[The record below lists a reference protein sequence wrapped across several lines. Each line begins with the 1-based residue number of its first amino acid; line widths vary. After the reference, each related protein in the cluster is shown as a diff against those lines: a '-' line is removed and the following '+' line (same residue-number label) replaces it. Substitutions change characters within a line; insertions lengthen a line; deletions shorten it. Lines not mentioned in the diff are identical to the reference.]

1 MSKYKNKIHFNRIFF
16 QQVRLCNLLSL
27 LLCLSSVANA
37 QTAQTKQPSA
47 EQKLTDAASGYDFVV
62 PAGWK
67 SQQSDEGFGLVNAAQ
82 TIVIAVKTHNY
93 ASFEAFAAEANLERD
108 GLELVGKVQDL
119 SGGGKVFRTVKRTP
133 QGTVVIDTSVL
144 FSPHGGGVAVVAL
157 SSETNA
163 EEAFKKSVQI
173 AQTVRFFKPQES
185 DVATQWQKALSGK
198 HLLYLYTASGYT
210 ERKDIYLCA
219 SGAFYQGS
227 NAGGFNQNDS
237 GDGSFGAHSGKSGTW
252 KVSARGGLKLI
263 LQFQNGATAEYT
275 ITRRQASNEVGLNG
289 QRFFVQTQNKCN

>member
-1 MSKYKNKIHFNRIFF
+1 MPKYKNKVRTNRIFF
-16 QQVRLCNLLSL
+16 EPVLLWNIFIL
-27 LLCLSSVANA
+27 LLCLGSAADA
-37 QTAQTKQPSA
+37 QTAQAKTLPPA
-47 EQKLTDAASGYDFVV
+47 EQRVTDAASGYDFVI

-82 TIVIAVKTHNY
+82 TIVIAVKAHNY
-93 ASFEAFAAEANLERD
+93 ANFDAFAADANLERD

-119 SGGGKVFRTVKRTP
+119 SGGKVLRTVKRTP

-144 FSPHGGGVAVVAL
+144 FSPHGGGTVVVAL
-157 SSETNA
+157 SNETNA
-163 EEAFKKSVQI
+163 EEAFNKSVQI

-219 SGAFYQGS
+219 SGTFYQGS
-227 NAGGFNQNDS
+227 DAGGFNPNDS
-237 GDGSFGAHSGKSGTW
+237 GDGSFGARSSKSGTW
-252 KVSARGGLKLI
+252 KVAARGGLKLI
-263 LQFQNGATAEYT
+263 LQFQNGATAEYA
-275 ITRRQASNEVGLNG
+275 ITRRQAGNEVGLNG
-289 QRFFVQTQNKCN
+289 QRFFVQAHNKCQ